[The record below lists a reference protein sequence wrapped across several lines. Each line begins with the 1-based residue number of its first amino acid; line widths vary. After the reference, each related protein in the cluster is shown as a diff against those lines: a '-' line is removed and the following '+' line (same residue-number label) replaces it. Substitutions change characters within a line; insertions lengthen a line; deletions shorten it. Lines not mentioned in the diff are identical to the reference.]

1 LNKAGNSF
9 QKDEEGMLYSL
20 HVKNLALIKEQEI
33 EFGKGLNIL
42 TGETGAGKS
51 VVIGSVN
58 LALGGKADGSLIR
71 TGEEYALV
79 ELTFGIE
86 SDAQRKLLEEMDIPI
101 EEDGS
106 LIIQRKLMQ
115 GRSVSK
121 VGGETVTT
129 KQLKEI
135 SNILINIHGQ
145 NDHQE
150 LLHKKKHLEILD
162 DYCMDRL
169 KSLFDKLSSEYNR
182 MKDISEKLS
191 ETQMDEA
198 SRMREQELLEFEVS
212 EISDA
217 AVVVGEDE
225 KLESIYHK
233 MVNSRKISEAAYAA
247 SAMTGSGEAEESA
260 SDMIGR
266 AVRELSSVASYDK
279 ELEDL
284 LSQLSDVENLLSDF
298 NRSISGYIKDLEFDD
313 EEFHETEDR
322 LNVLNHLKDK
332 YGGSLEAVLNALSE
346 KQERLDTLT
355 DLDMYRD
362 KLAKEYQEA
371 KDKVLDLCSRI
382 SAIRKEGA
390 KALEAK
396 LKDALVDLN
405 FLDVRFEIAV
415 RSDEEA
421 VTSRGYDD
429 VEFMISTNPGEDLR
443 PLEKIASGGELSRI
457 MLALKTVV
465 ADKDDISTLIFDEI
479 DAGISGKTAWK
490 VSRKLGEL
498 AKDHQIICITHLP
511 QIAAMADTHFMI
523 EKGLDEGRTVTGIYA
538 LDEEKSTR
546 ELGRLLGGEEL
557 TDATLQNAAEMRRQ
571 AMETKA

>member
-1 LNKAGNSF
+1 
-9 QKDEEGMLYSL
+9 MLYTL

-106 LIIQRKLMQ
+106 LTIQRKLMG

-121 VGGETVTT
+121 VGGETVTAR
-129 KQLKEI
+129 QLKEI

-150 LLHKKKHLEILD
+150 LLHKKKHMEILD

-169 KSLFDKLSSEYNR
+169 KDLFDELSAEYKK
-182 MKDISEKLS
+182 MKDISDKLS
-191 ETQMDEA
+191 ETEIDEA
-198 SRMREQELLEFEVS
+198 SRIREQELLEFEVQ

-217 AVVVGEDE
+217 AVVPKEDE
-225 KLESIYHK
+225 KLENAYHK
-233 MVNSRKISEAAYAA
+233 MVNSRKISEAAYGAA
-247 SAMTGSGEAEESA
+247 AMTGSGDSEESA
-260 SDMIGR
+260 SDIIGR
-266 AVRELSSVASYDK
+266 AVRELSSVASYDQ
-279 ELEDL
+279 ELQGL
-284 LSQLSDVENLLSDF
+284 LDQLSDVENLLSDF
-298 NRSISGYIKDLEFDD
+298 NRSLSGYIKDLEFDD
-313 EEFHETEDR
+313 EEFKVTEDR
-322 LNVLNHLKDK
+322 LNLINHLKDK
-332 YGGSLEAVLNALSE
+332 YGGSLEAVQKALDE
-346 KQERLDTLT
+346 KQERLDTLS
-355 DLDMYRD
+355 DLDQYRSR
-362 KLAKEYQEA
+362 LTKEYETS
-371 KDKVLDLCSRI
+371 KKEVMELCGKI
-382 SAIRKEGA
+382 SAIRKDGA
-390 KALEAK
+390 KALSQK
-396 LKDALVDLN
+396 LKGALIDLN
-405 FLDVRFEIAV
+405 FLDVRFEIEV
-415 RSDEEA
+415 RSDEENA
-421 VTSRGYDD
+421 SSRGYDD
-429 VEFMISTNPGEDLR
+429 VEFMISTNPGEALR

-523 EKGLDEGRTVTGIYA
+523 EKGLDEGRTVTGIFA
-538 LDEEKSTR
+538 LDEEASTG
-546 ELGRLLGGEEL
+546 ELARLLGGEKL
-557 TDATLQNAAEMRRQ
+557 TEATLQNAREMRKEARE
-571 AMETKA
+571 AKA

>member
-1 LNKAGNSF
+1 
-9 QKDEEGMLYSL
+9 MLYTL

-86 SDAQRKLLEEMDIPI
+86 SDAQRQLLEEMDIPI

-106 LIIQRKLMQ
+106 LTIQRKLMPN
-115 GRSVSK
+115 RSVSK
-121 VGGETVTT
+121 VGGETVTAR
-129 KQLKEI
+129 QLKEI

-162 DYCMDRL
+162 DYCMDGL
-169 KSLFDKLSSEYNR
+169 KDLFDNLSDEYKK

-191 ETQMDEA
+191 ETEMDET
-198 SRMREQELLEFEVS
+198 SRIREQELLEFEVQ

-217 AVVVGEDE
+217 AVVIGEDE
-225 KLESIYHK
+225 KLESAYHK
-233 MVNSRKISEAAYAA
+233 MVNSRKISEAAYTAA
-247 SAMTGSGEAEESA
+247 AMTGSGDSEESA
-260 SDMIGR
+260 SDIIGR
-266 AVRELSSVASYDK
+266 AVRELSSVAYYDQ
-279 ELEDL
+279 ELQGL
-284 LSQLSDVENLLSDF
+284 LDQLSDVENLLSDF
-298 NRSISGYIKDLEFDD
+298 NRSLSGYIKDLEFDD
-313 EEFHETEDR
+313 EEFQTTEDR
-322 LNVLNHLKDK
+322 LNLINHLKDK
-332 YGGSLEAVLNALSE
+332 YGGSLQSVLKALDE
-346 KQERLDTLT
+346 KQQRLDTLS
-355 DLDMYRD
+355 DLDEYRSKLSREYETSKEEVLKLCKKISDIRKKGAASLKD
-362 KLAKEYQEA
+362 KLKE
-371 KDKVLDLCSRI
+371 
-382 SAIRKEGA
+382 
-390 KALEAK
+390 ALI
-396 LKDALVDLN
+396 DLN
-405 FLDVRFEIAV
+405 FLDVRFEIDV
-415 RSDEEA
+415 RSDEEK
-421 VTSRGYDD
+421 VSSRGYDD
-429 VEFMISTNPGEDLR
+429 VEFMISTNPGEELR

-490 VSRKLGEL
+490 VSRKLGTL

-538 LDEEKSTR
+538 LDEDASTG
-546 ELGRLLGGEEL
+546 ELARLLGAEKL
-557 TDATLQNAAEMRRQ
+557 TETTLENAREMRRE
-571 AMETKA
+571 AMEAKA

>member
-1 LNKAGNSF
+1 
-9 QKDEEGMLYSL
+9 MLYTL

-86 SDAQRKLLEEMDIPI
+86 SDAQRQLLEEMDIPI

-106 LIIQRKLMQ
+106 LTIQRKLMPN
-115 GRSVSK
+115 RSVSK
-121 VGGETVTT
+121 VGGETVTAR
-129 KQLKEI
+129 QLKEI

-162 DYCMDRL
+162 DYCMDGL
-169 KSLFDKLSSEYNR
+169 KDLFDNLSDEYKK

-191 ETQMDEA
+191 ETEMDET
-198 SRMREQELLEFEVS
+198 SRIREQELLEFEVQ

-217 AVVVGEDE
+217 AVVIGEDE
-225 KLESIYHK
+225 KLESAYHK
-233 MVNSRKISEAAYAA
+233 MVNSRKISEAAYTAA
-247 SAMTGSGEAEESA
+247 AMTGSGDSEESA
-260 SDMIGR
+260 SDIIGR
-266 AVRELSSVASYDK
+266 AVRELSSVAYYDQ
-279 ELEDL
+279 ELQGL
-284 LSQLSDVENLLSDF
+284 LDQLSDVENLLSDF
-298 NRSISGYIKDLEFDD
+298 NRSLSGYIKDLEFDD
-313 EEFHETEDR
+313 EEFQTTEDR
-322 LNVLNHLKDK
+322 LNLINHLKDK
-332 YGGSLEAVLNALSE
+332 YGGSLQSVLKALDE
-346 KQERLDTLT
+346 KQQRLDTLS
-355 DLDMYRD
+355 DLDEYRS
-362 KLAKEYQEA
+362 KLSREYEASKEE
-371 KDKVLDLCSRI
+371 VLKLCKKI
-382 SAIRKEGA
+382 SDIRKEGA
-390 KALEAK
+390 ASLKDK
-396 LKDALVDLN
+396 LKEALIDLN
-405 FLDVRFEIAV
+405 FLDVRFEIDV
-415 RSDEEA
+415 RSDEEK
-421 VTSRGYDD
+421 VSSRGYDD
-429 VEFMISTNPGEDLR
+429 VEFMISTNPGEGLR

-490 VSRKLGEL
+490 VSRKLGTL

-538 LDEEKSTR
+538 LDEDASTG
-546 ELGRLLGGEEL
+546 ELARLLGAEKL
-557 TDATLQNAAEMRRQ
+557 TETTLENAREMRRE
-571 AMETKA
+571 AMEAKA